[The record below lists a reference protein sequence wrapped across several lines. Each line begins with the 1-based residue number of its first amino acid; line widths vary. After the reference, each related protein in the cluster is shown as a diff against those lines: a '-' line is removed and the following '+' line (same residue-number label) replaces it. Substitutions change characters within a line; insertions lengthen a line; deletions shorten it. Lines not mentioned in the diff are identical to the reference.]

1 MIEKTSKITGL
12 IPIKYSELTKEEKE
26 ISTDVHSES
35 LNSFNDSEFDRVL
48 NTCELL
54 NSKISEGYNHF
65 IEQDVIC
72 ALRHSFLELPEES
85 HNSKRCLFVQPD
97 TVQPVEKYG
106 IIMYKYILQLRLD
119 KRIAK

>member
-1 MIEKTSKITGL
+1 MIEKTSKNNRINSYKIFG
-12 IPIKYSELTKEEKE
+12 INQRGKE
-26 ISTDVHSES
+26 ISTYVHSES

-72 ALRHSFLELPEES
+72 ALRHSFLELP
-85 HNSKRCLFVQPD
+85 NSKRCLF
-97 TVQPVEKYG
+97 VQPVEKYG